1 MTRNE
6 SSDQEAPRAVRD
18 KQAMDGGVS
27 CTAAVA
33 GPGLRSEV
41 GRSDVEGNALR
52 NSAGIQRDIRLPLKA
67 RWIRPIIVKR
77 RFRLICLNR
86 RDAFPWR
93 RLSREGE
100 VFAD

>member
-6 SSDQEAPRAVRD
+6 SSDQETPRAVRD

-41 GRSDVEGNALR
+41 GRSDVERNALR
-52 NSAGIQRDIRLPLKA
+52 NSAGI
-67 RWIRPIIVKR
+67 
-77 RFRLICLNR
+77 
-86 RDAFPWR
+86 
-93 RLSREGE
+93 
-100 VFAD
+100 